1 MNMQKKYIA
10 SGRPWEAIF
19 GYSRAV
25 RVGNTI
31 EFSGTVCPSNTP
43 GALYEQTKSSLASIE
58 AYLIAEGGKRS
69 DIVRTRVFCV
79 DISQWEE
86 IARAH
91 SEFFG
96 EFRPAT
102 SLIEISKLID
112 EKYLV
117 EIEATAVLTDETKD

>member
-1 MNMQKKYIA
+1 M
-10 SGRPWEAIF
+10 PWEHVF

-25 RVGNTI
+25 RVGNHI
-31 EFSGTVCPSNTP
+31 EFSGTVTP
-43 GALYEQTKSSLASIE
+43 NADPGNLYEQSKASLEAIE
-58 AYLIAEGGKRS
+58 KYLIAEGGQRS

-79 DISQWEE
+79 DINQWKD

-96 EFRPAT
+96 DCRPAT

-117 EIEATAVLTDETKD
+117 EIEATAILSN